1 MDSLGGVSSWRK
13 SRSKWH
19 HFEHRRSQ
27 HQCAQTQTKI
37 AKETT
42 TQGNFSNMASSWCRI
57 SPIIPIFVWFLLV
70 FSLVCPVHSLETIDD
85 RASNQTFR
93 PNEELKKLK
102 IIAARLSKINKP
114 AVKTIQACIWHLCL
128 C

>member
-1 MDSLGGVSSWRK
+1 MDLLGGVSSWRK

-19 HFEHRRSQ
+19 HFEHRRRQ
-27 HQCAQTQTKI
+27 RQCAQTQTKI

-42 TQGNFSNMASSWCRI
+42 AQGNFSNMASSWCRI
-57 SPIIPIFVWFLLV
+57 SPIVPIFVRFLLV
-70 FSLVCPVHSLETIDD
+70 LSLVCPVHLLETIED

-102 IIAARLSKINKP
+102 IIGARLSKINKP
-114 AVKTIQACIWHLCL
+114 AVKTIQACI
-128 C
+128 